1 MPTRWHWA
9 VALAVATF
17 LHLAAIAAWQ
27 SRSAEGAL
35 DDGEQG
41 VEIGLGLLGDLGE
54 ADQDVAP
61 TPAVSPPP
69 PEQAPPP
76 EQVQPPPVQVQP
88 PAQVTPPPEQ
98 AQVPPPE
105 QVRPPPVQVRPQRPT
120 PRRAVASETA
130 PAETYA
136 SPATPP
142 RQRRGAGRANVD
154 AAGASPGAALSY
166 AARLA
171 AHLNR
176 HKRYPLTA
184 RRRREEG
191 VVELQLLIHRD
202 GTLLSGHV
210 SRPGPKTLSE
220 AARRMLE
227 EAKPLPPFPDGMPQ
241 SRIDVVVPIS
251 FKLRE

>member
-1 MPTRWHWA
+1 MPTRWHWT

-27 SRSAEGAL
+27 SRSAQGAL

-69 PEQAPPP
+69 EQVKPPP
-76 EQVQPPPVQVQP
+76 ERERPPPVQVQVQPPPPTVPAPVAIASTPPQP
-88 PAQVTPPPEQ
+88 PAPRQ
-98 AQVPPPE
+98 A
-105 QVRPPPVQVRPQRPT
+105 
-120 PRRAVASETA
+120 AASETA
-130 PAETYA
+130 LAETPVA
-136 SPATPP
+136 PSTRP
-142 RQRRGAGRANVD
+142 RQKRGTGRASTD
-154 AAGASPGAALSY
+154 AAGASPGVALSY

-176 HKRYPLTA
+176 HKRYPLAA

-191 VVELQLLIHRD
+191 VVELRLLIGRD
-202 GTLLSGHV
+202 GTVIQGRV
-210 SRPGPKTLSE
+210 SLPGPKALSE
-220 AARRMLE
+220 AALRMLE
-227 EAKPLPPFPDGMPQ
+227 EAKPLPPFPDAMPQ
-241 SRIDVVVPIS
+241 SRIEVVVPIS
-251 FKLRE
+251 FKLREV

>member
-1 MPTRWHWA
+1 MPTRWHWT
-9 VALAVATF
+9 VALALATF

-27 SRSAEGAL
+27 SRSAQGAL

-61 TPAVSPPP
+61 TPAVSPPS
-69 PEQAPPP
+69 PEQERPPP
-76 EQVQPPPVQVQP
+76 EQVQPPPEQVQP
-88 PAQVTPPPEQ
+88 PPPTVPAPVAIAPAPTQLPAPQQ
-98 AQVPPPE
+98 A
-105 QVRPPPVQVRPQRPT
+105 
-120 PRRAVASETA
+120 AASETA
-130 PAETYA
+130 PVATDA
-136 SPATPP
+136 APSTPP
-142 RQRRGAGRANVD
+142 QQKRGTGRASTD
-154 AAGASPGAALSY
+154 AAGANPGVALSY

-176 HKRYPLTA
+176 HKRYPLAA

-191 VVELQLLIHRD
+191 VVELRLLIGRD
-202 GTLLSGHV
+202 GTVIQGRV
-210 SRPGPKTLSE
+210 SLPGPKALSE
-220 AARRMLE
+220 AALRMLE

-251 FKLRE
+251 FKLREI

>member
-1 MPTRWHWA
+1 MPTRWHWT
-9 VALAVATF
+9 VALALATF

-27 SRSAEGAL
+27 SRSAQGAL

-69 PEQAPPP
+69 PEQVQPPP
-76 EQVQPPPVQVQP
+76 EQVQVQP
-88 PAQVTPPPEQ
+88 PPPTVPAPVAIVPTPPQPPAPRQ
-98 AQVPPPE
+98 A
-105 QVRPPPVQVRPQRPT
+105 
-120 PRRAVASETA
+120 AASETA
-130 PAETYA
+130 LAETPVA
-136 SPATPP
+136 PSTRP
-142 RQRRGAGRANVD
+142 RQKRGAGRASTD

-176 HKRYPLTA
+176 HKRYPLAA
-184 RRRREEG
+184 RRRGEEG
-191 VVELQLLIHRD
+191 VVELRLLIGRD
-202 GTLLSGHV
+202 GTVIQGRV
-210 SRPGPKTLSE
+210 SLPGPKALSE
-220 AARRMLE
+220 AALRMLE

-251 FKLRE
+251 FKLREI

>member
-1 MPTRWHWA
+1 MPTRWHWT

-27 SRSAEGAL
+27 SRSAQGAL

-69 PEQAPPP
+69 PEQVQPPP
-76 EQVQPPPVQVQP
+76 EQVQPPPEQVQVQAPLPAAPAPVAIAPMPPQP
-88 PAQVTPPPEQ
+88 PAPRQ
-98 AQVPPPE
+98 A
-105 QVRPPPVQVRPQRPT
+105 
-120 PRRAVASETA
+120 AASETTPVA
-130 PAETYA
+130 TAA
-136 SPATPP
+136 APATPP
-142 RQRRGAGRANVD
+142 RQKRGAGRASTE
-154 AAGASPGAALSY
+154 AAGASPGVALSY

-176 HKRYPLTA
+176 HKRYPLAA
-184 RRRREEG
+184 RRRHEEG
-191 VVELQLLIHRD
+191 VVELRLLIGRD
-202 GTLLSGHV
+202 GTVIQGRV
-210 SRPGPKTLSE
+210 SLPGPKALSE
-220 AARRMLE
+220 AALRMLE
-227 EAKPLPPFPDGMPQ
+227 EAKPLPPFPDAMPQ

-251 FKLRE
+251 FKLREI

>member
-1 MPTRWHWA
+1 MPTRWHWT

-27 SRSAEGAL
+27 TRSAQGAL

-69 PEQAPPP
+69 PEQVPPPP
-76 EQVQPPPVQVQP
+76 EQVQPPPPTAPAPVAIVPTPPQP
-88 PAQVTPPPEQ
+88 PAPRQ
-98 AQVPPPE
+98 A
-105 QVRPPPVQVRPQRPT
+105 
-120 PRRAVASETA
+120 AASETT
-130 PAETYA
+130 PAETPA
-136 SPATPP
+136 APATPP
-142 RQRRGAGRANVD
+142 QQKRGAGRASAD
-154 AAGASPGAALSY
+154 AAGANPGVALSY

-176 HKRYPLTA
+176 HKRYPLAA
-184 RRRREEG
+184 RRRGEEG
-191 VVELQLLIHRD
+191 VVELRLLIGRD
-202 GTLLSGHV
+202 GTVIQGRV
-210 SRPGPKTLSE
+210 SLPGPKALSE
-220 AARRMLE
+220 AALRMLE
-227 EAKPLPPFPDGMPQ
+227 EAKPLPPFPDAMPQ

-251 FKLRE
+251 FTLREI

>member
-1 MPTRWHWA
+1 MPTRWHWT
-9 VALAVATF
+9 VALALATF

-27 SRSAEGAL
+27 SRSAQGAL

-69 PEQAPPP
+69 PEQVQPPP
-76 EQVQPPPVQVQP
+76 EQVQPPPEQAPVAIAPTPSQP
-88 PAQVTPPPEQ
+88 PAPRQ
-98 AQVPPPE
+98 A
-105 QVRPPPVQVRPQRPT
+105 
-120 PRRAVASETA
+120 ASETA
-130 PAETYA
+130 PAETPA
-136 SPATPP
+136 APATPP
-142 RQRRGAGRANVD
+142 QQKRGAGRASTD
-154 AAGASPGAALSY
+154 AAGASPGVALSY

-176 HKRYPLTA
+176 HKRYPLAA

-191 VVELQLLIHRD
+191 VVELRLLIGRD
-202 GTLLSGHV
+202 GTVIQGRV
-210 SRPGPKTLSE
+210 SLPGPKALSE
-220 AARRMLE
+220 AALRMLE
-227 EAKPLPPFPDGMPQ
+227 EAKPLPPFPDAMPQ

-251 FKLRE
+251 FKLREI

>member
-1 MPTRWHWA
+1 MPTRWHWT
-9 VALAVATF
+9 VALAVAAF

-27 SRSAEGAL
+27 SRSAQGAL

-69 PEQAPPP
+69 EQLQPPP
-76 EQVQPPPVQVQP
+76 EQERPPPDRVQVQP
-88 PAQVTPPPEQ
+88 LPAAPALVAPTPPQLPAPRQ
-98 AQVPPPE
+98 A
-105 QVRPPPVQVRPQRPT
+105 
-120 PRRAVASETA
+120 AASETTPVATAA
-130 PAETYA
+130 PP
-136 SPATPP
+136 STPP
-142 RQRRGAGRANVD
+142 QQKRGAGRASTE
-154 AAGASPGAALSY
+154 AAGASPGVVLSY

-176 HKRYPLTA
+176 HKRYPLAA

-191 VVELQLLIHRD
+191 VVELRLLIGRD
-202 GTLLSGHV
+202 GTVIQGRV
-210 SRPGPKTLSE
+210 SLPGPKALSE
-220 AARRMLE
+220 AALRMLE
-227 EAKPLPPFPDGMPQ
+227 EAKPLPPFPDAMPQ

-251 FKLRE
+251 FKLREV

>member
-69 PEQAPPP
+69 PEEVEPPPEQVEPPPEQPQPP
-76 EQVQPPPVQVQP
+76 EQVQPPD
-88 PAQVTPPPEQ
+88 
-98 AQVPPPE
+98 VPPPE
-105 QVRPPPVQVRPQRPT
+105 QVLPPPEQVKPQPPA
-120 PRRAVASETA
+120 PRRTAVPEIAPVEA
-130 PAETYA
+130 PAA
-136 SPATPP
+136 PPTPP
-142 RQRRGAGRANVD
+142 RLKRGTGRASAL
-154 AAGASPGAALSY
+154 AAGASPGATLSY

-176 HKRYPLTA
+176 HKRYPLAA

-191 VVELQLLIHRD
+191 VVELRLLIARD
-202 GTLLSGHV
+202 GTVISSRV
-210 SRPGPKTLSE
+210 SRPGPKALSE
-220 AARRMLE
+220 AALRMLE
-227 EAKPLPPFPDGMPQ
+227 EAKPLPPFPDGMTQ

-251 FKLRE
+251 FKLREI